1 MDKQEV
7 HHTLKYKGFLKAHGG
22 WITSLAVGE
31 EDCGNDSKREFLISG
46 SRDRTLIK
54 WELDDKKDDDED
66 REWGRPKKMYTGHSH
81 FISQVTLTSD
91 SRFVIS
97 SSWDGSVRFWNIATG
112 KTVQQLVGHKKD
124 VLAVAVSHD
133 DRQIMTG
140 GLDQA
145 IKVWN
150 TKGACK
156 HTVDKNMHTDAVSCV
171 KFYHGQKNPIVVTA
185 SWDKSIKVWDN
196 LYMQLMYTF
205 TGHKAQINSI
215 DMVQNSSYLASGSR
229 DGTIMVWDLVN
240 GKFLV
245 QADCDSPVNV
255 VLFSQKLYWLIIG
268 TDEGIKVLNLPT
280 KTYLQSITQVSDI
293 NANDVNFKSTKKL
306 GCTSL
311 AWDKSGQHLYSG
323 WTDNNIRV
331 YRLESAASE

>member
-1 MDKQEV
+1 MGIIKQAQMVEGESKSQ
-7 HHTLKYKGFLKAHGG
+7 HTLKYKGFLKGHGG
-22 WITSLAVGE
+22 WVTTLAVGE
-31 EDCGNDSKREFLISG
+31 EQIGDEKVEFLLSG
-46 SRDRTLIK
+46 SRDKSLIK
-54 WELDDKKDDDED
+54 WELDMKKDEEED
-66 REWGRPKKMYTGHSH
+66 REWGRPRKMYTGHSH
-81 FISQVTLTSD
+81 FISEVTLTSD

-112 KTVQQLVGHKKD
+112 KTVQQLNGHKKD
-124 VLAVAVSHD
+124 VFAVAVSHD

-140 GLDQA
+140 GLDQQ

-150 TKGACK
+150 TKGVCK

-171 KFYHGQKNPIVVTA
+171 KFYHGQKTPIVVTA

-229 DGTIMVWDLVN
+229 DGLIMVWDLVK
-240 GKFLV
+240 GTFLT
-245 QADCDSPVNV
+245 QADCESPVNV

-268 TDEGIKVLNLPT
+268 TDEGIKVLDLPSRT
-280 KTYLQSITQVSDI
+280 FLQTIQEVSINTH
-293 NANDVNFKSTKKL
+293 DVAFKSKKHL

-311 AWDKSGQHLYSG
+311 AWEGRQLP
-323 WTDNNIRV
+323 
-331 YRLESAASE
+331 LL

>member
-1 MDKQEV
+1 MQSEV
-7 HHTLKYKGFLKAHGG
+7 PHTLKYKGFMKAHGG

-31 EDCGNDSKREFLISG
+31 ENGKEFLMSG

-66 REWGRPKKMYTGHSH
+66 REWGRPKKMYAGHSH
-81 FISQVTLTSD
+81 FVSQVVLTSD

-97 SSWDGSVRFWNIATG
+97 SSWDGSVRFWNIQTG

-124 VLAVAVSHD
+124 VLSVAVSHD
-133 DRQIMTG
+133 DRQILTG
-140 GLDQA
+140 GLDNQV
-145 IKVWN
+145 KVWN
-150 TKGACK
+150 TKGLCK
-156 HTVDKNMHTDAVSCV
+156 HTVDKNQHTDAVSCV
-171 KFYHGQKNPIVVTA
+171 KFYHGQKTPIVVSA

-196 LYMQLMYTF
+196 MYMQLMYTF

-215 DMVQNSSYLASGSR
+215 DMVQNSSYLSSGSR

-240 GKFLV
+240 GKFLTQV
-245 QADCDSPVNV
+245 DCNSPVNV

-268 TDEGIKVLNLPT
+268 TEEGIKVLDLPT
-280 KTYLQSITQVSDI
+280 HQILFERDATSINT
-293 NANDVNFKSTKKL
+293 NDVNFQSKKKL

-311 AWDKSGQHLYSG
+311 AWNKAGNLLYSG

-331 YRLESAASE
+331 HKLEVQAESQ